1 MAMAKYHFIL
11 DIGHANGT
19 GARSL
24 DNKHEEHNL
33 CTRIVAEVR
42 TMLASKGHTV
52 TVLDFPEKNNTQDL
66 NSTITAANALTN
78 VACGISFHMDA
89 AEPASAKG
97 AHVCYYSTNGQKVA
111 TAIANKL
118 ITILPGRANKT
129 VKRDNLAVLKKTKPT
144 WVLVECGFI
153 TNPHDCMLAVEHPEV
168 IAYEIV
174 QGLLSYYV

>member
-1 MAMAKYHFIL
+1 MSKHHFIL

-24 DNKHEEHNL
+24 NKAHEEHNL
-33 CTRIVAEVR
+33 VTRIVSAAKSLLEG
-42 TMLASKGHTV
+42 KGHTV

-66 NSTITAANALTN
+66 NSTITAANAVVGAT
-78 VACGISFHMDA
+78 CGISFHMDA
-89 AEPASAKG
+89 AESESAKG

-111 TAIANKL
+111 TAIANKI
-118 ITILPGRANKT
+118 ITLLPGRANKT

-153 TNPHDCMLAVEHPEV
+153 TNPHDCTIAVEHPEW
-168 IAYEIV
+168 IAKEIV
-174 QGLLSYYV
+174 DGLLSYYV